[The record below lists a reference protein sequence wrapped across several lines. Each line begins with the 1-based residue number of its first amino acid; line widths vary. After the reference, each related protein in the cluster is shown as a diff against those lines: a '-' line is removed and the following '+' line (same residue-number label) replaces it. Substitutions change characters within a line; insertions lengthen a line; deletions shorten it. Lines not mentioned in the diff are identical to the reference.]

1 VSLFVPKVYPI
12 RKPTDKTT
20 QVGGI
25 LNPPNFT
32 EVGGIGGLT
41 SASKIAAKSKIHKMK
56 KG

>member
-1 VSLFVPKVYPI
+1 MSLFAPKTYPI
-12 RKPTDKTT
+12 RKPTDKNN